1 MAKQSDFTQK
11 LLSDLRLRKEKLGYS
26 TSPGQKSTHPPP
38 PPEYQG
44 NSFMLTDRR
53 TREAMINYNSRNSI
67 SAEAKEIWLTSKH
80 NKAAVSELT
89 SSDIVPVGR
98 NRNIQ
103 NSIDVSM
110 ALAFVL
116 SNSGKLHYIAK
127 LGNEFITHSGP
138 IMYREH
144 LLNNMK
150 IHASHYPF
158 LSNLQINEISEG
170 VQKLNRV
177 LETCSGSSHFDKD
190 SIKIGRELLKGAM
203 DLEES
208 LKMLVTLQEASDF
221 MVGSQGKQI
230 RLLKD
235 KGEDESS
242 RNKVNRKNTH
252 SKTRISFD
260 GSIDHFFNA
269 NYDTMKQGKRE
280 LSPSFIRK
288 GMNTTDYDESS
299 SHASM
304 KIPAHR
310 RSLSS
315 SPVFPSNGCN
325 EDHNTERQTSST
337 SKGKHS
343 TSNHIQKLDRKQG
356 SGNVRMPSVV
366 AKLMGLEEFPSSK
379 AEGKKVG
386 GKDLACTK
394 QIIIADAEARRKV
407 VSQTLLM
414 PSYEGNKCL
423 DEKLIGDTM
432 DKIHK
437 EIQSTSTSK
446 DYAQKSH
453 SQIFSK
459 TYNPAVQT
467 KEKVGR
473 TEQRSKTIDQDMS
486 PKLEKDL
493 EKSKHKMLSWS
504 RYDIFGKKDKLLKQ
518 KMTEGDRSS
527 LASSKMNTL
536 QSHQLIAHMVKP
548 KHAVSENEGKE
559 HESNSNVKVATATKD
574 ERRSK
579 RSALKLSKLK
589 VDDATSVAKV
599 RRGGYEEHVKQPKEH
614 LKSSKQEMQN
624 TVNRVSDYREL
635 NRTATNDNSDNMN
648 SLQKNPVI
656 EREKSLPTAK
666 KVDAANVKAYRDKSH
681 RVFLGDNFADIETPS
696 KKIQSSFLNDLEKR
710 WKERTSK
717 NQVHTVS
724 LHETDSKQHHE
735 RKPASNLLSVDSPVD
750 TGGDKNTLQDIS
762 VEEQHVNDMIKEDS
776 VASQNQKVSL
786 SLDTEPRLSNF
797 EEEEKEGATENKHNN
812 CNYSKWKKQEICEA
826 NGPGLLTKDEDLL
839 KRLLVNDQHFLDM
852 AQAFLKIT
860 IPGVV
865 LQTSNKAC
873 QNEENKVLL
882 DCGYELLR
890 RKGRRGNVRA
900 MEPLYSP
907 GDVNIDALVKGLNND
922 FESLKFSNESTVSD
936 DNAEFLYLLLKRD
949 IENRKPDINCMWDIG
964 WSSIIAAS
972 VQKDEITRDLEKHV
986 LSGLISELAREL
998 ISTTTK
1004 VK

>member
-11 LLSDLRLRKEKLGYS
+11 LLKDLRLRKEKLGYS
-26 TSPGQKSTHPPP
+26 TSPGQKSTHVPPT
-38 PPEYQG
+38 EYQG
-44 NSFMLTDRR
+44 NSFRPTDQR
-53 TREAMINYNSRNSI
+53 TREAMINYSSRNSI
-67 SAEAKEIWLTSKH
+67 SAEAKEIWLTNKH

-98 NRNIQ
+98 NKKIQ
-103 NSIDVSM
+103 NCIDVSM
-110 ALAFVL
+110 ALALVL

-138 IMYREH
+138 ILYREH

-158 LSNLQINEISEG
+158 LSNLQVNEISEG
-170 VQKLNRV
+170 VHKLNRV
-177 LETCSGSSHFDKD
+177 LETCSDRD
-190 SIKIGRELLKGAM
+190 SINIGRELLKGAM

-221 MVGSQGKQI
+221 MVGSQGRQI

-242 RNKVNRKNTH
+242 RNKVNRKNTQY

-260 GSIDHFFNA
+260 GSTDHFFRA
-269 NYDTMKQGKRE
+269 NYDTLNQGKSE

-304 KIPAHR
+304 KIPEHR

-315 SPVFPSNGCN
+315 SPVFPSSAQYSSNGCN
-325 EDHNTERQTSST
+325 DDHNNKRQSSST
-337 SKGKHS
+337 SKDKHS
-343 TSNHIQKLDRKQG
+343 TSNHIQKLDRKQA

-379 AEGKKVG
+379 AEAKKVG

-407 VSQTLLM
+407 VSQTLSM

-423 DEKLIGDTM
+423 GEKLIGDTKA
-432 DKIHK
+432 KIHK

-446 DYAQKSH
+446 GYAPKSH
-453 SQIFSK
+453 SPK
-459 TYNPAVQT
+459 AAVAKNSVQP
-467 KEKVGR
+467 KEKVGK
-473 TEQRSKTIDQDMS
+473 TEQRSKKIDQDMS

-493 EKSKHKMLSWS
+493 EKSKQKMLSWNH
-504 RYDIFGKKDKLLKQ
+504 YEIFGKKDKVLKQ
-518 KMTEGDRSS
+518 KITEEDQSS
-527 LASSKMNTL
+527 LASSKIKTQ
-536 QSHQLIAHMVKP
+536 QSHQLIAHMVKA

-579 RSALKLSKLK
+579 RSAVKLSKLK
-589 VDDATSVAKV
+589 VDDATSAEKV
-599 RRGGYEEHVKQPKEH
+599 RHEGYEEDAKQPKEH
-614 LKSSKQEMQN
+614 LESSNQEMQN
-624 TVNRVSDYREL
+624 IVNRVSDYRES
-635 NRTATNDNSDNMN
+635 NKTRTHENSDNMN
-648 SLQKNPVI
+648 SLQNNPAT
-656 EREKSLPTAK
+656 ERVKSLPTAK
-666 KVDAANVKAYRDKSH
+666 KVDAANMKAYRDKSH
-681 RVFLGDNFADIETPS
+681 RVLGDNFADVERQS

-717 NQVHTVS
+717 NQVQTVS
-724 LHETDSKQHHE
+724 LHETYTKQHHKQE
-735 RKPASNLLSVDSPVD
+735 SPSNLLSVDSPVD
-750 TGGDKNTLQDIS
+750 TGGDKNILQDIL

-786 SLDTEPRLSNF
+786 SLDTEPRLSNL
-797 EEEEKEGATENKHNN
+797 EEEEKQGATENKHSN
-812 CNYSKWKKQEICEA
+812 CNHSKWQKQEICEA
-826 NGPGLLTKDEDLL
+826 NGQGLLTKDENLL
-839 KRLLVNDQHFLDM
+839 KQLLVNNQQFLDM
-852 AQAFLKIT
+852 AQALLNIT

-865 LQTSNKAC
+865 LQTRNKAC
-873 QNEENKVLL
+873 QKEENKVLL

-890 RKGRRGNVRA
+890 RKGKIENVRA

-907 GDVNIDALVKGLNND
+907 GDVNIDALVKELNND

-936 DNAEFLYLLLKRD
+936 DDAEFLYMLLERD
-949 IENRKPDINCMWDIG
+949 IENREPDINCMWDIG
-964 WSSIIAAS
+964 WSSIVAAS
-972 VQKDEITRDLEKHV
+972 LQKDEFTRDLEKHV

-998 ISTTTK
+998 IHQYNHNG
-1004 VK
+1004 